1 MLILPYE
8 YHESWNRYWRRRKYR
23 QRIKGGSQGKR
34 KKPHVLRLGGDDAP
48 RQRRWRLRRITK
60 LRWKII
66 SPIKLLAKLQDAYV
80 DMMICLAK
88 KLANSSSN
96 GGFLKGKKVT
106 KSPQASLVVSFGEQ
120 VDSRLVMEIYKQL
133 AASRQLSTEDVIGE
147 ALLEPISE

>member
-8 YHESWNRYWRRRKYR
+8 YHENWKRYWRRRNYR

-34 KKPHVLRLGGDDAP
+34 KKAHVLRLGGDDAP

-66 SPIKLLAKLQDAYV
+66 SPIKFLAKLQDAYV